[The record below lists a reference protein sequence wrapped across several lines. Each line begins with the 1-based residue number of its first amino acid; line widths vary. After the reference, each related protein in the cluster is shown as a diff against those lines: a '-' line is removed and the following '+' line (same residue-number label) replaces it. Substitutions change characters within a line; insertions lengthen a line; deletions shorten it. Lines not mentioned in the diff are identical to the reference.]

1 MVEAAVVQTENVIS
15 VLTGIGVQGRTHIA
29 IMYLHTAVRD
39 SASCT
44 LTKRLDKRNVL
55 TGRQTLWKHLAA
67 TSKVW

>member
-1 MVEAAVVQTENVIS
+1 MQTENVIS
-15 VLTGIGVQGRTHIA
+15 VITGIGVQGRTHMA

-44 LTKRLDKRNVL
+44 LAKRLDGRNVL
-55 TGRQTLWKHLAA
+55 TGLQTLWKDLAA